1 MQASTPDSN
10 NKPRPHDNTITS
22 KRATGAVDTTVLPW
36 SIYQSPCFIRC
47 TAAGTGDVLYVN
59 TQEILA
65 VEIRS
70 ENGGVFLVL
79 KDGKVIPVAEDYHA
93 IIGRLETYN
102 IQVEHH
108 G

>member
-1 MQASTPDSN
+1 MQVSTPDSN
-10 NKPRPHDNTITS
+10 DKPRPSVPTVTP
-22 KRATGAVDTTVLPW
+22 KRATGAVDTTVLSA
-36 SIYQSPCFIRC
+36 SIYQPPSFIGC

-59 TQEILA
+59 TQELLA

-79 KDGKVIPVAEDYHA
+79 KDGKVIPVVEDYRV
-93 IIGRLETYN
+93 IIDRLETYST
-102 IQVEHH
+102 QVQHR